1 LILIIVILLVAI
13 LIFAVDGLPLIKKK
27 QWKELTVFGIL
38 LGFALLAQIMSD
50 LGFPTLLSLID
61 RSIGTLGR
69 AVFQHR

>member
-1 LILIIVILLVAI
+1 LIIVILLVAI

>member
-1 LILIIVILLVAI
+1 MILIIVILLVAI